1 MGADGL
7 DLLRQ
12 TRQEKTV
19 RRPRVVPPPKHP
31 KAPVLE
37 PSTGTEVSE
46 AATPALP
53 APGLVDVGQTETS
66 QAPQLPSPAAPGDAS
81 VNTDKPSAGTAPRSS
96 GALEKRSFHVD
107 AYVNDYLRD
116 VEREVLDRNDRKL
129 DVSSSAVVRLAF
141 RVLAGQMTP
150 AQVVDRLAATPTT
163 DGPGRKR
170 R

>member
-1 MGADGL
+1 
-7 DLLRQ
+7 
-12 TRQEKTV
+12 
-19 RRPRVVPPPKHP
+19 
-31 KAPVLE
+31 
-37 PSTGTEVSE
+37 
-46 AATPALP
+46 
-53 APGLVDVGQTETS
+53 
-66 QAPQLPSPAAPGDAS
+66 
-81 VNTDKPSAGTAPRSS
+81 
-96 GALEKRSFHVD
+96 LEKRSFHVD

-116 VEREVLDRNDRKL
+116 VEGEVFERNDRKL

>member
-1 MGADGL
+1 MAADGL

-31 KAPVLE
+31 KAPVPE
-37 PSTGTEVSE
+37 RSAGTEETE
-46 AATPALP
+46 AETPALP
-53 APGLVDVGQTETS
+53 APEVVDIGRTEAP
-66 QAPQLPSPAAPGDAS
+66 QAPQLSPPAAPTHADT
-81 VNTDKPSAGTAPRSS
+81 NKPSAAAPPPSS

-107 AYVNDYLRD
+107 TYVNDYLRD
-116 VEREVLDRNDRKL
+116 VEREVFERNDRKL

-150 AQVVDRLAATPTT
+150 AQVVDRLAATPTN

>member
-1 MGADGL
+1 MAADGL

-31 KAPVLE
+31 KAPVPE
-37 PSTGTEVSE
+37 RSAGTEETE
-46 AATPALP
+46 AETPALL
-53 APGLVDVGQTETS
+53 APEVVDIGRTEAP
-66 QAPQLPSPAAPGDAS
+66 QAPQLPPPAAPTHA
-81 VNTDKPSAGTAPRSS
+81 NTNNVSAAAPPPSS

-116 VEREVLDRNDRKL
+116 VEGEVFERNDRKL

-150 AQVVDRLAATPTT
+150 AQVVDRLAATPTN

>member
-1 MGADGL
+1 MAADGL

-12 TRQEKTV
+12 TRRERTV

-31 KAPVLE
+31 KAPVPERSAGTAETE
-37 PSTGTEVSE
+37 PPPPV
-46 AATPALP
+46 LP
-53 APGLVDVGQTETS
+53 APTGVDIGTTEAP
-66 QAPQLPSPAAPGDAS
+66 QAPQLPPTAAPTH
-81 VNTDKPSAGTAPRSS
+81 TDINEPSAVAPPPSS

-116 VEREVLDRNDRKL
+116 VEREVFERNDRKL

-141 RVLAGQMTP
+141 RVLAEQMTA
-150 AQVVDRLAATPTT
+150 AQVVDRLAATPTS

>member
-1 MGADGL
+1 M
-7 DLLRQ
+7 
-12 TRQEKTV
+12 

-31 KAPVLE
+31 KAPVPE
-37 PSTGTEVSE
+37 RSAGTEETEPPPPV
-46 AATPALP
+46 LP
-53 APGLVDVGQTETS
+53 APAVVDIGTTEAP
-66 QAPQLPSPAAPGDAS
+66 QAPQLPPTAAPTHANTNEPS
-81 VNTDKPSAGTAPRSS
+81 VAPPPPSS

-116 VEREVLDRNDRKL
+116 VEREVFERNDRKL

-141 RVLAGQMTP
+141 RVLAEQMTA

>member
-1 MGADGL
+1 M
-7 DLLRQ
+7 
-12 TRQEKTV
+12 

-31 KAPVLE
+31 KAPVPE
-37 PSTGTEVSE
+37 RSVGPEEIE
-46 AATPALP
+46 ASTPARLP
-53 APGLVDVGQTETS
+53 PEVVDDIAKTEAPL
-66 QAPQLPSPAAPGDAS
+66 APQPPPPAAPTHADT
-81 VNTDKPSAGTAPRSS
+81 NRPSAVAPVPGA

-107 AYVNDYLRD
+107 AYVNDYLRN
-116 VEREVLDRNDRKL
+116 VEWEVFERNDRKL

>member
-1 MGADGL
+1 MAADGL

-12 TRQEKTV
+12 TRQERTV

-31 KAPVLE
+31 KAPVAE
-37 PSTGTEVSE
+37 RSAGTGETE
-46 AATPALP
+46 AATPVLP
-53 APGLVDVGQTETS
+53 VPEVGDISETEAPG
-66 QAPQLPSPAAPGDAS
+66 APQLPPPAAPTHA
-81 VNTDKPSAGTAPRSS
+81 NTDKPAAAPPPSS

-107 AYVNDYLRD
+107 TYVNDYLRD
-116 VEREVLDRNDRKL
+116 VEREVFERNDRKL

-141 RVLAGQMTP
+141 RVLAEQMTA
-150 AQVVDRLAATPTT
+150 AQVVDRLAAAPTT

>member
-1 MGADGL
+1 MAADGL

-31 KAPVLE
+31 KAPVPE
-37 PSTGTEVSE
+37 RSAGTEETE
-46 AATPALP
+46 AETPALL
-53 APGLVDVGQTETS
+53 APEVVDIGRTEAP
-66 QAPQLPSPAAPGDAS
+66 QAPQLSPPAAPTHADT
-81 VNTDKPSAGTAPRSS
+81 NKPSAAAPPPSS

-107 AYVNDYLRD
+107 TYVNDYLRD
-116 VEREVLDRNDRKL
+116 VEGEVFERNDRKL

-150 AQVVDRLAATPTT
+150 AQVVDRLAATPTN